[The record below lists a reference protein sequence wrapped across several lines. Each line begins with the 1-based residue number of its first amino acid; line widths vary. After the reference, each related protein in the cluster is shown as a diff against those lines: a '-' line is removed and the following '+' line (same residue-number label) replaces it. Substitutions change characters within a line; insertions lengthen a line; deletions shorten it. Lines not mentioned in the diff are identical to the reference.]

1 MMHLREWPRY
11 QIAAKLEA
19 GCTKKEIAA
28 YLHVHPS
35 TITREIQRNGYSRYR
50 CYRPR
55 IAQER
60 ASHRWRC
67 RHLPRRFK
75 EDVRKKVDEMILM
88 DYSPDQII
96 GILECLKQYDLV
108 KTITADNGLQ
118 FAEHERVSRAT
129 SVGFFFA
136 RPYHSWERGANENT
150 NGLIR
155 QYIPKGSDFT
165 NITQEFLE
173 EVERKLNERPRKR
186 HGFLSPNQVF
196 SKSTV
201 LDARVFV

>member
-1 MMHLREWPRY
+1 MVEQGPRRRTV
-11 QIAAKLEA
+11 QASA
-19 GCTKKEIAA
+19 
-28 YLHVHPS
+28 S
-35 TITREIQRNGYSRYR
+35 SWSS
-50 CYRPR
+50 
-55 IAQER
+55 AQEAR
-60 ASHRWRC
+60 S
-67 RHLPRRFK
+67 PEK
-75 EDVRKKVDEMILM
+75 EKGHN
-88 DYSPDQII
+88 SDQII

-196 SKSTV
+196 SKSTG

>member
-1 MMHLREWPRY
+1 MDKWESLIQLVQLEYGVCWFAEIPGNLQCKNDRKTGKVWLRILENPT
-11 QIAAKLEA
+11 AAEA
-19 GCTKKEIAA
+19 A
-28 YLHVHPS
+28 
-35 TITREIQRNGYSRYR
+35 
-50 CYRPR
+50 
-55 IAQER
+55 
-60 ASHRWRC
+60 
-67 RHLPRRFK
+67 
-75 EDVRKKVDEMILM
+75 
-88 DYSPDQII
+88 DQII

-196 SKSTV
+196 SKSTG

>member
-1 MMHLREWPRY
+1 MTHLREWQRY

-19 GCTKKEIAA
+19 GCTKKEIAE

-60 ASHRWRC
+60 AAHRWRC

-88 DYSPDQII
+88 DYSPEQIV
-96 GILECLKQYDLV
+96 GVCRKQGRTV
-108 KTITADNGLQ
+108 QASAASWPTAQ
-118 FAEHERVSRAT
+118 EAWSQREHQRTHPSVHSQGFRLHKYHAGVS
-129 SVGFFFA
+129 G
-136 RPYHSWERGANENT
+136 
-150 NGLIR
+150 
-155 QYIPKGSDFT
+155 GS
-165 NITQEFLE
+165 
-173 EVERKLNERPRKR
+173 
-186 HGFLSPNQVF
+186 
-196 SKSTV
+196 
-201 LDARVFV
+201 

>member
-1 MMHLREWPRY
+1 MTHLREWQRY

-19 GCTKKEIAA
+19 GCTKKERAA
-28 YLHVHPS
+28 
-35 TITREIQRNGYSRYR
+35 
-50 CYRPR
+50 
-55 IAQER
+55 
-60 ASHRWRC
+60 HRWRC

-88 DYSPDQII
+88 DYSPEQIV
-96 GILECLKQYDLV
+96 GVCRKQYDLV

-186 HGFLSPNQVF
+186 HGFLTPNQVF
-196 SKSTV
+196 SKSTG

>member
-1 MMHLREWPRY
+1 MRHLKEWQRY

-19 GCTKKEIAA
+19 GCTKKEIAE

-50 CYRPR
+50 CYKPR

-60 ASHRWRC
+60 ASYRWRC

-88 DYSPDQII
+88 DYSPEQIV
-96 GILECLKQYDLV
+96 GVCRKQYDLV

-150 NGLIR
+150 NGVIR

-165 NITQEFLE
+165 NITQGFLE

-196 SKSTV
+196 SKSTG
-201 LDARVFV
+201 LGARVFV

>member
-1 MMHLREWPRY
+1 MY
-11 QIAAKLEA
+11 KYN
-19 GCTKKEIAA
+19 K
-28 YLHVHPS
+28 VS
-35 TITREIQRNGYSRYR
+35 
-50 CYRPR
+50 
-55 IAQER
+55 
-60 ASHRWRC
+60 
-67 RHLPRRFK
+67 LPH
-75 EDVRKKVDEMILM
+75 E
-88 DYSPDQII
+88 S
-96 GILECLKQYDLV
+96 GNECLKQYDLV

-155 QYIPKGSDFT
+155 QYIPKDSDFT

-186 HGFLSPNQVF
+186 YGFLSPNQVF
-196 SKSTV
+196 SKSTG
-201 LDARVFV
+201 LDAGAFV